1 MLEIVFTMP
10 EQVVLMQEDDP
21 DQNRLPKNED
31 DDDDDDEENKQ
42 PKMFFIAKGKF
53 GVSIK
58 KNHGVS
64 VIKYTSDKK
73 KEKPDRILQDGDHFG
88 EISLI
93 YNCKRTATVESC
105 NYGTLASLKKENFL
119 ELQNST
125 FENIIE
131 VFKKQICLYDDEVK
145 MFLAFAMEKISYFK
159 YLKLLTKQEIFH
171 SMERVTYE
179 KDALLCKK
187 GDIATKMFVIQDGI
201 VEVACK
207 YAPRIDE
214 EFVIERLGRGSI
226 INHRSFMLED
236 DADTDFRCLTSVS
249 CFELSADKIKE
260 IKNKR
265 EDMRTAYRAVEE
277 EVLIPQFPLALDYII
292 HNNRPGKKE
301 YLAQLKKNQMR
312 VKLKNAIMQSW
323 QIVKSDK
330 KPPSMNELIEE
341 MLKAKKAGH
350 MINVFE
356 ANAEALEKSNEEK
369 EAIK

>member
-10 EQVVLMQEDDP
+10 EQIVLMQEDDP

-31 DDDDDDEENKQ
+31 DDDDEENKQ
-42 PKMFFIAKGKF
+42 PTMFFIAKGKF

-64 VIKYTSDKK
+64 FITSDKK
-73 KEKPDRILQDGDHFG
+73 KEKPDRVLQDGDHFG
-88 EISLI
+88 EISMI
-93 YNCKRTATVESC
+93 YNCKRSATVESC
-105 NYGTLASLKKENFL
+105 NYGTLAALKKENFL

-159 YLKLLTKQEIFH
+159 YLKLMTKQEIFH

-201 VEVACK
+201 IEVACK
-207 YAPRIDE
+207 YAPRIEE

-236 DADTDFRCLTSVS
+236 DADTDFRCLTAVS
-249 CFELSADKIKE
+249 CFELTADKIRE
-260 IKNKR
+260 IKGKR

-277 EVLIPQFPLALDYII
+277 EVLIP
-292 HNNRPGKKE
+292 
-301 YLAQLKKNQMR
+301 
-312 VKLKNAIMQSW
+312 
-323 QIVKSDK
+323 
-330 KPPSMNELIEE
+330 
-341 MLKAKKAGH
+341 
-350 MINVFE
+350 
-356 ANAEALEKSNEEK
+356 
-369 EAIK
+369 

>member
-10 EQVVLMQEDDP
+10 EQVVLIQEDDP

-207 YAPRIDE
+207 YAPRIEE

-249 CFELSADKIKE
+249 CFELTADKIRE
-260 IKNKR
+260 IKGKR

-277 EVLIPQFPLALDYII
+277 EVLIP
-292 HNNRPGKKE
+292 
-301 YLAQLKKNQMR
+301 
-312 VKLKNAIMQSW
+312 
-323 QIVKSDK
+323 
-330 KPPSMNELIEE
+330 
-341 MLKAKKAGH
+341 
-350 MINVFE
+350 
-356 ANAEALEKSNEEK
+356 
-369 EAIK
+369 

>member
-10 EQVVLMQEDDP
+10 EQVVLIQEDDP
-21 DQNRLPKNED
+21 EQNRLPKNED
-31 DDDDDDEENKQ
+31 DDDDEEHKQ
-42 PKMFFIAKGKF
+42 PRMFFIAKGKF
-53 GVSIK
+53 GVTIK

-64 VIKYTSDKK
+64 FLTSDKK

-88 EISLI
+88 EISMI
-93 YNCKRTATVESC
+93 YNCKRSATVESC
-105 NYGTLASLKKENFL
+105 NYGTLAALRKENFL

-145 MFLAFAMEKISYFK
+145 LFLAFAMEKISYFK

-201 VEVACK
+201 IEVACK
-207 YAPRIDE
+207 YAPRIEE

-249 CFELSADKIKE
+249 CFELTADKIRE
-260 IKNKR
+260 IKGKR

-277 EVLIPQFPLALDYII
+277 EVLIP
-292 HNNRPGKKE
+292 
-301 YLAQLKKNQMR
+301 
-312 VKLKNAIMQSW
+312 
-323 QIVKSDK
+323 
-330 KPPSMNELIEE
+330 
-341 MLKAKKAGH
+341 
-350 MINVFE
+350 
-356 ANAEALEKSNEEK
+356 
-369 EAIK
+369 